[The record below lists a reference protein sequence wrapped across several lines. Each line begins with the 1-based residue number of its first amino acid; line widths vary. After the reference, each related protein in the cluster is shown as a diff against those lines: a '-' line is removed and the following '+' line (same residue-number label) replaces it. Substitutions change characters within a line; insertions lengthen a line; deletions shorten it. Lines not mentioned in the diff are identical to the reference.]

1 MSEER
6 PNKHHYRGSLFFPFL
21 LIVIGLLLLLDNLR
35 VLPGDIWSTI
45 FNLWPLILVGMGIDG
60 LWRREGIVT
69 SVLFIGLGVVFSLA
83 NLGYLTMSIL
93 DFSLHFWPIL
103 LIAIGF
109 DVFIGRRSIVASLV
123 GLVLIL
129 AILAGAVWMF
139 GVRISTGQVF
149 AGDQVS
155 QPLRGVSSAQVSLS
169 PPAGTLRLQV
179 LPEATGLL
187 VGQVG
192 APGNQHILQDYSING
207 GRAQVNLHA
216 TGSNFVMLPGNADQW
231 RWELGLAGGI
241 PVDLKVDMGAGEALL
256 NLTGVDLTSLKV
268 SLGVGR
274 AEVTLPDSGS
284 YNAQLDGA
292 IGELV
297 IWVPPSVGVS
307 IAPGTALVVTNY
319 PPGFQKQGDTVVS
332 PNLSTATDRI
342 DLRLNLAI
350 GSVSVRYLVPAQ

>member
-6 PNKHHYRGSLFFPFL
+6 GKYHYRGSLFFPFL
-21 LIVIGLLLLLDNLR
+21 LIVIGLLFLLDNLR

-60 LWRREGIVT
+60 LWRRQGIVT
-69 SVLFIGLGVVFSLA
+69 AVLLIGVGVVFLLA

-93 DFSLHFWPIL
+93 DFGLHFWPIL

-109 DVFIGRRSIVASLV
+109 DVFIGRRSILASLI

-129 AILAGAVWMF
+129 AILAGAVLMF
-139 GVRISTGQVF
+139 GVRISTGQVLSGEQVNQSL
-149 AGDQVS
+149 AGVN
-155 QPLRGVSSAQVSLS
+155 SAQISLS
-169 PPAGTLRLQV
+169 PPAGTLHLQA
-179 LPEATGLL
+179 LSEPTGLL

-192 APGNQHILQDYSING
+192 KPGNQSVLQDYSVNA

-231 RWELGLAGGI
+231 RWDLGLAGDI
-241 PVDLKVDMGAGEALL
+241 PIDLQVNMGAGEALL

-274 AEVTLPDSGS
+274 AEVTLPQSGS
-284 YNAQLDGA
+284 YNAQLEGA

-297 IWVPPSVGVS
+297 VWVPRS
-307 IAPGTALVVTNY
+307 IGLSITPGTALVATNY
-319 PPGFQKQGDTVVS
+319 PPEFQKQGDRVVS
-332 PNLSTATDRI
+332 PGYSGAADQV

-350 GSVSVRYLVPAQ
+350 GSVSVRYLEPSN

>member
-6 PNKHHYRGSLFFPFL
+6 QKYHYRGSLFFPFL
-21 LIVIGLLLLLDNLR
+21 LIVIGLLFLLDNLR

-60 LWRREGIVT
+60 LWRRQGIVT
-69 SVLFIGLGVVFSLA
+69 AVLFIGVGIVFLLA

-109 DVFIGRRSIVASLV
+109 DVFIGRRSVVASLI

-139 GVRISTGQVF
+139 GVRISTGQVL
-149 AGDQVS
+149 AGEQVNQS
-155 QPLRGVSSAQVSLS
+155 LQGVSSAQISLS
-169 PPAGTLRLQV
+169 PPAGTLHLYGV
-179 LPEATGLL
+179 SDASGLL

-192 APGNQHILQDYSING
+192 MPGGQRILQDYSMND

-216 TGSNFVMLPGNADQW
+216 TGSNLVMLPGNADQW
-231 RWELGLAGGI
+231 KWDLGLASGI
-241 PVDLKVDMGAGEALL
+241 PVDLKVDMGAGEAVL
-256 NLTGVDLTSLKV
+256 NLAGVDLTSLKV

-274 AEVTLPDSGS
+274 ADVSLPQSGN
-284 YNAQLDGA
+284 YNAQIEGA
-292 IGELV
+292 IGELIV
-297 IWVPPSVGVS
+297 WVPRGVGISITPS
-307 IAPGTALVVTNY
+307 TALVATNY
-319 PPGFQKQGDTVVS
+319 PPGFQKQGDRMVS
-332 PNLSTATDRI
+332 PDYSGATNRV

-350 GSVSVRYLVPAQ
+350 GSVAVRYLQPAQ